1 MANPGDIW
9 SGIRAGLSYEQNA
22 LLRAY
27 GASTHEARE
36 RALDRIAQVI
46 ADRVTALAERRDG

>member
-1 MANPGDIW
+1 MASPEDIW
-9 SGIRAGLSYEQNA
+9 SGIRAGLSCEENA

-27 GASTHEARE
+27 GASTTEARE

-46 ADRVTALAERRDG
+46 ADRVTALAERREG